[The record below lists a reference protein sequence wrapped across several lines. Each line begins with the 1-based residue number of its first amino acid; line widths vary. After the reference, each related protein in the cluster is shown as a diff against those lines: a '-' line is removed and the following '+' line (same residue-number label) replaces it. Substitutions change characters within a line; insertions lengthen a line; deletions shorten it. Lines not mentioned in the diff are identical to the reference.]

1 MLAPMGSWLES
12 WMAASSASPALVQAG
27 YLTTLGIAC
36 AVVYVVARVW
46 IVGAIRRF
54 ARRSESRW
62 DDALVDSDVFVR
74 LAHFAPA
81 LVAFYGVQAIP
92 ELAPGVQVAVQ
103 RAAIAVMVIVAAL
116 SAGAFLSATNEIYVA
131 DPENRRRP
139 IKGYLQVVKIVLY
152 VLSGLSIVSVLLDRS
167 PWIFVSGIGA
177 LSAVLLLIFK
187 DTILSLVA
195 SIQITNND
203 MVHVGD
209 WVEMPRYG
217 ADGDVVDVALHTV
230 KVQNWDK
237 TITTIPTHALI
248 ADSFKNWRGMSES
261 GGRRIKRCLHIDV
274 NSIRFL
280 EPEEVERFGRWS
292 LLREYVAAK
301 KSELEEYNARV
312 GRDSDA
318 RADLRNL
325 TNVGTLRAYIRAYLQ
340 ASQNIHPG
348 MTLLV
353 RQLPP
358 GPEGLPI
365 ELYCFTNV
373 TEWGAYEE
381 IQSDLFD
388 HILAIVPEFDLRIFQ
403 NPSGADLEQLGAVG
417 GT

>member
-1 MLAPMGSWLES
+1 MGT
-12 WMAASSASPALVQAG
+12 SSASPIAAG
-27 YLTTLGIAC
+27 YLAVLALIC
-36 AVVYVVARVW
+36 AVVYIAARVW
-46 IVGAIRRF
+46 IVGLIRKL
-54 ARRSESRW
+54 ARHSRSRW

-92 ELAPGVQVAVQ
+92 ELAPGVRVAVQ
-103 RAAIAVMVIVAAL
+103 RVSIAVMVFVAAL
-116 SAGAFLSATNEIYVA
+116 SAGAFLSALNEIYVA

-152 VLSGLSIVSVLLDRS
+152 VLSGLSIVAILLDRS
-167 PWIFVSGIGA
+167 PWIFMSGIGA

-209 WVEMPRYG
+209 WVEMPKYG
-217 ADGDVVDVALHTV
+217 ADGDVIDVALHTV

-261 GGRRIKRCLHIDV
+261 GGRRIKRCLYIDV

-280 EPEEVERFGRWS
+280 EPAEVKRFGHWS

-301 KSELEEYNARV
+301 TTELEEYNARV
-312 GRDSDA
+312 GSDSDA
-318 RADLRNL
+318 RADLRIL
-325 TNVGTLRAYIRAYLQ
+325 TNVGMLRAYIRAYLR
-340 ASQNIHPG
+340 ASRSIHEG

-353 RQLPP
+353 RQLQP

-365 ELYCFTNV
+365 ELYCFTNETDWEV
-373 TEWGAYEE
+373 YEE

-388 HILAIVPEFDLRIFQ
+388 HILAIVPEFDLRVFQ
-403 NPSGADLEQLGAVG
+403 NPTGADLEQLAGSGPGPGKEA
-417 GT
+417 